1 MSENLANLKFKILK
15 LYIMSRGDCIYSL
28 DSVSEEEYSKIFDS
42 YLTKKCKNQILD
54 MLKSPDP
61 TKHYGK
67 SVKRRFLSFL
77 DVSTIV
83 SCMRGYEFV

>member
-15 LYIMSRGDCIYSL
+15 FFIIYIMSRGDCIYSL

-42 YLTKKCKNQILD
+42 FLTKKCKNQILD

-67 SVKRRFLSFL
+67 RKRRFFLRFSRRFDDCESF
-77 DVSTIV
+77 
-83 SCMRGYEFV
+83 

>member
-1 MSENLANLKFKILK
+1 MTSSRDIVWFGKFEIQNSQII
-15 LYIMSRGDCIYSL
+15 YTMSRGDCIYSL

-61 TKHYGK
+61 TKHYGT
-67 SVKRRFLSFL
+67 SSFFFFR
-77 DVSTIV
+77 VVETSIRN
-83 SCMRGYEFV
+83 S

>member
-1 MSENLANLKFKILK
+1 
-15 LYIMSRGDCIYSL
+15 MSRGDCIYSL

-61 TKHYGK
+61 TKHYGNVFFC
-67 SVKRRFLSFL
+67 STFFRFFIFDSRVCERVNDNMSSL
-77 DVSTIV
+77 
-83 SCMRGYEFV
+83 G